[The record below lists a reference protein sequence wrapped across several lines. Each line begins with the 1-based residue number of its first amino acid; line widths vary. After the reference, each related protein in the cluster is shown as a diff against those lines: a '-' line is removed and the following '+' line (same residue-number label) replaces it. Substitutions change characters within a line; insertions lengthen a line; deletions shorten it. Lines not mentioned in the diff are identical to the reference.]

1 MHKYAGW
8 VVYRKI
14 ICVNEYQ
21 FYFQFLEIAFS
32 NTWEEAVCKD
42 VTTFAETFRIPVDSS
57 TNITLL
63 QQDLCEDLSKKDS
76 TLNSLLQRLDM
87 NDVFKAVS

>member
-1 MHKYAGW
+1 M
-8 VVYRKI
+8 
-14 ICVNEYQ
+14 
-21 FYFQFLEIAFS
+21 
-32 NTWEEAVCKD
+32 
-42 VTTFAETFRIPVDSS
+42 FAETFRIPVDSGI
-57 TNITLL
+57 NITTL